1 MQEVVDVPSLGALH
15 IMEEFGL
22 GRMSCP
28 IASEVEAKLDVFFYI
43 YTIYIVLLRYNSEI
57 TQFTYLGHTIKWF
70 LVYLQI
76 CATIIIVNFRPFSST
91 KKDTLYVLALT
102 LPLPTPGNN

>member
-1 MQEVVDVPSLGALH
+1 MVDVPSLGALH

-76 CATIIIVNFRPFSST
+76 CATIITV
-91 KKDTLYVLALT
+91 TLKHF
-102 LPLPTPGNN
+102 